1 MSISGISSGGS
12 NRPDFS
18 QIQQSIFDQ
27 ADSNGDGSIDSS
39 EFDSMIQNSPRLDKA
54 LSSIVT
60 NPDGSKATPDQIFK
74 AVDTDGDGKI
84 SVDELKGAM
93 KTAHSK
99 MHGHHGGPPPVSDD
113 SSSDDSSDT
122 STSGISNTVNQI
134 FQLLDTDGDGQVS
147 STELSAAMS
156 NLSAANGTTGTA
168 SSSDSASSSSS
179 SSSTSSSDSGSS
191 TSSTTS
197 GTTAVSSQTASL
209 QALLQQLMVQIQQ
222 QQAAYTQNGSSTEA
236 GAMPSFFKVTA

>member
-93 KTAHSK
+93 KTAHSH

-113 SSSDDSSDT
+113 SSSGDSSDT
-122 STSGISNTVNQI
+122 STSGISSTVNQI

-156 NLSAANGTTGTA
+156 NLSAANGTTGTT

-179 SSSTSSSDSGSS
+179 SSDSGSS
-191 TSSTTS
+191 SSSSTS
-197 GTTAVSSQTASL
+197 GSSAVSSQTASL

>member
-1 MSISGISSGGS
+1 
-12 NRPDFS
+12 
-18 QIQQSIFDQ
+18 
-27 ADSNGDGSIDSS
+27 
-39 EFDSMIQNSPRLDKA
+39 MIQNSPRLGKA

-93 KTAHSK
+93 KTAHSH

-113 SSSDDSSDT
+113 SSSDDSSNT
-122 STSGISNTVNQI
+122 STSGISSTVNQI

-156 NLSAANGTTGTA
+156 NLSAASGTTN
-168 SSSDSASSSSS
+168 SSDSSSSS
-179 SSSTSSSDSGSS
+179 SSSSDSGSS
-191 TSSTTS
+191 TSSPS
-197 GTTAVSSQTASL
+197 GASAVSTQTASL

-236 GAMPSFFKVTA
+236 GAMPSFFKVSA